1 MLRDKYNRQLYTYV
15 LPPDLLEPPT
25 GQKHHVLKPYS
36 IVSFPEPAYA
46 VAVHPSFSL
55 AAPEQCLYL
64 SSIRDM
70 PIRLLSPFAS
80 GILASYPLVNEQTER
95 WMTPNSLLFHP
106 RDLNTF
112 FAGGIGTVSLF
123 DINRNGEPPYR
134 QITRPL
140 IKSVTRQMKVL
151 ASMAQHIEE
160 NGHDSWHL
168 KGIVSAMDMNCD
180 GLLAAGTFSKRL
192 AILDPT
198 SSVDAVG
205 RLPLPQDEGTGVT
218 GVKFHP
224 SPSRCNYLVVGS
236 RRSTMLHVFDIRNL
250 GSVMATLTDRISA
263 TPQRLEFDVTG
274 DGKVWAGCT
283 DGKLRVW
290 DELGLKVGDVS
301 PSWEQESHRDTVA
314 AVQMHPGGAPV
325 MATCGGA
332 SSTWLADRE
341 KSVPGQRRNLDAEES
356 DQNESERTISY
367 ETDTH
372 RTLEVWQVSLDQA
385 PY

>member
-1 MLRDKYNRQLYTYV
+1 MLRDKYNRQLYTYI
-15 LPPDLLEPPT
+15 LPPDLLEPPP
-25 GQKHHVLKPYS
+25 GQEHHFLKPYS
-36 IVSFPEPAYA
+36 IVSLPEPAYA
-46 VAVHPSFSL
+46 VAIHPSFSL
-55 AAPEQCLYL
+55 TAPEQCLYL

-80 GILASYPLVNEQTER
+80 GLLASYPLVSEQTER
-95 WMTPNSLLFHP
+95 WTTPNSLLFHP

-123 DINRNGEPPYR
+123 DINRNGEPPYH
-134 QITRPL
+134 QIMRPP
-140 IKSVTRQMKVL
+140 IRSITRQMKVL
-151 ASMAQHIEE
+151 ASMANQSED
-160 NGHDSWHL
+160 NGQDNWHL

-205 RLPLPQDEGTGVT
+205 KLPLPQDEGTGVT
-218 GVKFHP
+218 GLKFHP

-236 RRSTMLHVFDIRNL
+236 RRSTVLHVFDIRSP

-263 TPQRLEFDVTG
+263 TPQRLEFDVTS

-301 PSWEQESHRDTVA
+301 PTWEQESQRDTVA
-314 AVQMHPGGAPV
+314 AVQIHPGGAPV

-332 SSTWLADRE
+332 SSPRLAERE
-341 KSVPGQRRNLDAEES
+341 QSVPVHQSNLDAKES
-356 DQNESERTISY
+356 DQNECERTIRC

-372 RTLEVWQVSLDQA
+372 STLEVWQISHDQE